1 MKEKKSIQKTSV
13 TFWESKIK
21 IFEFLGEEAYDI
33 QMMLMIYLA
42 QCKGLHFPF

>member
-33 QMMLMIYLA
+33 QIDVDDIFSTM
-42 QCKGLHFPF
+42 